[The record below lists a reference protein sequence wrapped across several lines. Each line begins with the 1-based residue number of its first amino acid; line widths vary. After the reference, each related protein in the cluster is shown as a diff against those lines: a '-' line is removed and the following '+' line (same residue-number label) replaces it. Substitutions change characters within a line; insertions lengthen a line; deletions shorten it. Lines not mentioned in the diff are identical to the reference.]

1 MKIALYQCLPGSLDV
16 EGNLRRL
23 DHVAAQAVAQGAKVL
38 VLPELFSTGYAIGAE
53 AVQQLAEPVD
63 GPFAEH
69 AARIARTHGVAL
81 CYGYPERGRDGA
93 IYNSAMLLGVDGQP
107 LLNYRKWQLFGALD
121 REQFSEGD
129 GAPRVA
135 NLLGWQVG
143 LQICYDV
150 EFPEGVRH
158 LASAGAELVLV
169 PTANMRGFEFIADVT
184 VRSRAFENLC
194 FVAYANY
201 VGVEG
206 PFEYCGRSSVN
217 GPKGSRFD
225 LPGEGEGLLVVDI
238 SRDEREA
245 ALRDNPYLTDYRTFD
260 H

>member
-1 MKIALYQCLPGSLDV
+1 MKIALCQCLPGSLDV
-16 EGNLRRL
+16 DGNLARL
-23 DHVAAQAVAQGAKVL
+23 ERFAVNAAGQGAQLL

-53 AVQQLAEPVD
+53 AVRRLAEATD
-63 GPFAEH
+63 GPFAQQ
-69 AARIARTHGVAL
+69 AARIARTHGIAL

-93 IYNSAMLLGVDGQP
+93 IYNSALLLGIDGEP
-107 LLNYRKWQLFGALD
+107 LLNYRKWQLFGELD
-121 REQFSEGD
+121 RQQFSEGAS
-129 GAPRVA
+129 APTVA

-158 LASAGAELVLV
+158 LARSGAELVLV
-169 PTANMRGFEFIADVT
+169 PTANMRGFEFVADVT

-201 VGVEG
+201 IGVEG

-217 GPKGSRFD
+217 GPKGSRSD
-225 LPGEGEGLLVVDI
+225 LPADEEGLLVVEI

-245 ALRDNPYLTDYRTFD
+245 ALRDNPYLTDHRAFD
-260 H
+260 R